1 MKEVENESRKMGLD
15 ILNKLNTVD
24 SGVVHTTGNETIAGT
39 KTFTSSIVGNVTG
52 DVSGTA
58 TNAINL
64 TGSGTV
70 SATTTGGDA
79 LTPTNATNSTNAT
92 NLIGSGTV
100 SATTT
105 GGAGLT
111 PTNATNAT
119 TVGGLSATVLAPIG
133 SITMFGG
140 ATVPP
145 SGWLTCDGS
154 AVNRTTYSA
163 LFAVI
168 STTWGAGNG
177 STTFNLPDMRGAAPA
192 GVGTSTGYTQNE
204 TLVLATKYNDQ
215 FQGHW
220 HNVIYGVVTGSA
232 GSFIRGA
239 AQDGNTNA
247 INTVVTDGTSGNPR
261 TGTTTRGKR
270 IGVNFIIKY

>member
-1 MKEVENESRKMGLD
+1 MSKFQSISLPTLSDSATMKEVENESRKMGLD

-24 SGVVHTTGNETIAGT
+24 S
-39 KTFTSSIVGNVTG
+39 
-52 DVSGTA
+52 
-58 TNAINL
+58 
-64 TGSGTV
+64 
-70 SATTTGGDA
+70 
-79 LTPTNATNSTNAT
+79 
-92 NLIGSGTV
+92 
-100 SATTT
+100 
-105 GGAGLT
+105 
-111 PTNATNAT
+111 NATNAT

-168 STTWGAGNG
+168 STTWGAGDG

-204 TLVLATKYNDQ
+204 TLVLGTKYNDQ

-220 HNVIYGVVTGSA
+220 HESRYATAAPITGA
-232 GSFIRGA
+232 GYPG
-239 AQDGNTNA
+239 TNA
-247 INTVVTDGTSGNPR
+247 GTGGMTPTNVTNVQVASTDGTNGTPR
-261 TGTTTRGKR
+261 TGAITRGKR

>member
-1 MKEVENESRKMGLD
+1 
-15 ILNKLNTVD
+15 
-24 SGVVHTTGNETIAGT
+24 
-39 KTFTSSIVGNVTG
+39 
-52 DVSGTA
+52 
-58 TNAINL
+58 
-64 TGSGTV
+64 
-70 SATTTGGDA
+70 
-79 LTPTNATNSTNAT
+79 
-92 NLIGSGTV
+92 
-100 SATTT
+100 
-105 GGAGLT
+105 
-111 PTNATNAT
+111 
-119 TVGGLSATVLAPIG
+119 
-133 SITMFGG
+133 MFGG

-154 AVNRTTYSA
+154 AVNRTTYSS

-204 TLVLATKYNDQ
+204 TLVLGTKYNDQ

-220 HNVIYGVVTGSA
+220 HNVIYGVVAGSA

-239 AQDGNTNA
+239 AKDGNTDA
-247 INTVVTDGTSGNPR
+247 INTLVTDGTNGTPR
-261 TGTTTRGKR
+261 TGNITRGKL

>member
-1 MKEVENESRKMGLD
+1 MSKFQSISLPTLSDSATMKEVENESRKMGLD

-24 SGVVHTTGNETIAGT
+24 S
-39 KTFTSSIVGNVTG
+39 
-52 DVSGTA
+52 
-58 TNAINL
+58 
-64 TGSGTV
+64 
-70 SATTTGGDA
+70 
-79 LTPTNATNSTNAT
+79 
-92 NLIGSGTV
+92 
-100 SATTT
+100 
-105 GGAGLT
+105 
-111 PTNATNAT
+111 NATNAT

-168 STTWGAGNG
+168 STTWGAGDG

-192 GVGTSTGYTQNE
+192 GVGISTGYTQNE
-204 TLVLATKYNDQ
+204 TLVLGTKYNDQ
-215 FQGHW
+215 FQGHVHDW
-220 HNVIYGVVTGSA
+220 S
-232 GSFIRGA
+232 
-239 AQDGNTNA
+239 GNTTGGGGNGNSG
-247 INTVVTDGTSGNPR
+247 IWGVTNVNNSGSGISTPRTDGTNGTPR
-261 TGTTTRGKR
+261 TGTITRGKR